1 MEEHV
6 TSIAR
11 AADGRRLLPSSWLT
25 RPVEIVLPI
34 DVVRRMFRRARQWS
48 IEEGGRFESRTNAV
62 LLWSQR
68 GRRPAGGLV
77 GSFSVRWRQPGAGL
91 ATIRQVAWNPAN
103 GGSLEETCRALEVLA
118 GRM

>member
-6 TSIAR
+6 TSVAR
-11 AADGRRLLPSSWLT
+11 AADGRRLLPSSWQT

-34 DVVRRMFRRARQWS
+34 DVVRKMFRRARLGS
-48 IEEGGRFESRTNAV
+48 TEEGGRFESRTNAI

-68 GRRPAGGLV
+68 RPRPAGGLV
-77 GSFSVRWRQPGAGL
+77 GSFSVGWRQPGAGL
-91 ATIRQVAWNPAN
+91 ATIHEVAWNPAN
-103 GGSLEETCRALEVLA
+103 GGSLEEICRALEVLA

>member
-1 MEEHV
+1 MEEHD

-11 AADGRRLLPSSWLT
+11 AAPGRRLLPSSWQS

-34 DVVRRMFRRARQWS
+34 DVVRKMFRRARLWS
-48 IEEGGRFESRTNAV
+48 VEEGGRFETRASAV
-62 LLWSQR
+62 LLWSDR
-68 GRRPAGGLV
+68 GRPPAGRLV

-91 ATIRQVAWNPAN
+91 ATIHELAWNPAN
-103 GGSLEETCRALEVLA
+103 GGSLSEICRALEVLA

>member
-1 MEEHV
+1 VEENV
-6 TSIAR
+6 TGIAR
-11 AADGRRLLPSSWLT
+11 RAPGRRLTPSSWES

-34 DVVRRMFRRARQWS
+34 HVVRGMFRRARQWS
-48 IEEGGRFESRTNAV
+48 IEEGGRFETRTSSV
-62 LLWSQR
+62 LLWSR
-68 GRRPAGGLV
+68 GGRPPHGGLL

-91 ATIRQVAWNPAN
+91 ATVHEVAWNPAN

>member
-6 TSIAR
+6 TGIAR
-11 AADGRRLLPSSWLT
+11 AAPGRRLPPSSWQFH
-25 RPVEIVLPI
+25 PVEIVLPI
-34 DVVRRMFRRARQWS
+34 DVVRKMFRRARQWS
-48 IEEGGRFESRTNAV
+48 VEEGGRFDSRTSAV
-62 LLWSQR
+62 LLWSHR
-68 GRRPAGGLV
+68 GRPPAGGLL

-91 ATIRQVAWNPAN
+91 ATIHEVAWNPAH